1 MSSEEPRPKSP
12 RLANVE
18 RLRLVAMLEIVAF
31 HVSEQRLPL
40 VAGLGLPTFLLLN
53 SAFNCTLSERMGTR
67 PFLRVKVT
75 RLLVPW
81 LVWSLIYALVVLL
94 QRLRHDEPLA
104 EGFSAWMVVG
114 GTYPHL
120 WFVPFAL
127 FSGVFAALL
136 RRATRERPAGGVV
149 VASAAAGV
157 VAVVVNAALLR
168 AGTVEWPLLQW
179 LFALP
184 SSLLGFALGASLLAP
199 TRAWLHGVIALAG
212 LGVVACGVLLP
223 WQTPPDMATRY
234 AISLLLVGLSFIWPG
249 RADPLSQRAT
259 PLLLGVYLSHPLVVR
274 IYQATHWP
282 EPPLALY
289 ALLVFAV
296 SALIVVVLRRT
307 PLKFLV

>member
-1 MSSEEPRPKSP
+1 MSLEEPRPKSE

-31 HVSEQRLPL
+31 HVSEKRLPL

-53 SAFNCTLSERMGTR
+53 GAFNCTLSERMGTR
-67 PFLRVKVT
+67 PFVRVKVT

-81 LVWSLIYALVVLL
+81 LVWSLVYALVVLL
-94 QRLRHDEPLA
+94 QRMRHGEPIA

-127 FSGVFAALL
+127 CAGVFAALL
-136 RRATRERPAGGVV
+136 RRSTRELPVGPVIVATLALGVAV
-149 VASAAAGV
+149 
-157 VAVVVNAALLR
+157 VVVNAARLR
-168 AGTVEWPLLQW
+168 SGTIEWPLLQW

-184 SSLLGFALGASLLAP
+184 SSLLGFALGASLLTP
-199 TRAWLHGVIALAG
+199 TRMWLRGVLILAG
-212 LGVVACGVLLP
+212 LGTVACLLVLP
-223 WQTPPDMATRY
+223 WQTPPDLATRY
-234 AISLLLVGLSFIWPG
+234 ALSLSLVCLAFLWPG

-259 PLLLGVYLSHPLVVR
+259 PLLLGVYLSHPLIVR
-274 IYQATHWP
+274 VYQATHWP

-289 ALLVFAV
+289 ALLIFAV
-296 SALIVVVLRRT
+296 SAALVVLLRRT